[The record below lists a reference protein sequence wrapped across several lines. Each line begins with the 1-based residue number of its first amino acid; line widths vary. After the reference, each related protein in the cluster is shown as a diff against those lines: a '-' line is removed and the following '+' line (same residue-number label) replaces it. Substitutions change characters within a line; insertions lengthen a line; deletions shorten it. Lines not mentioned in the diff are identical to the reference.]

1 MAQVLVVDDSISV
14 RKALERIL
22 KPKGVEVLP
31 AESAKAGLEIL
42 KNYRPTLIITD
53 VVMPEIDGFEFC
65 KMVKDNPSLKSI
77 PILLISGIVN
87 PETKAQAREYKAVGI
102 VKKPFKPDT
111 LLYIVDLIF
120 NKIKNVKQT
129 GEHPAVRLTGE
140 HPAPRLTGEY
150 PPPKRTEKY
159 SAPAQVVE
167 KKPAIQAQ
175 PVQVQ
180 AKAKFEDVAFRK
192 QLERLQVEAGLGV
205 LWLFNTQG
213 EILTQIGK
221 ASAGDFEVLGV
232 QARALRKSATDIS
245 QKLSFDNFQSMLIEY
260 EKKCLLV
267 QGATPEHIIVGTL
280 NDISSFSVAR
290 YVMRKKLPEI
300 VKSLT

>member
-1 MAQVLVVDDSISV
+1 MPQVLVVDDSISV

-31 AESAKAGLEIL
+31 AESAKAGLEVL
-42 KNYRPTLIITD
+42 KQHRPTLIIAD

-65 KMVKDNPSLKSI
+65 KMLKGDPDLKSI
-77 PILLISGIVN
+77 PVLLISGIVN
-87 PETKAQAREYKAVGI
+87 PETKAQARDYKAVGI

-120 NKIKNVKQT
+120 NKIKNIKQT
-129 GEHPAVRLTGE
+129 GEHPAPRQQLE
-140 HPAPRLTGEY
+140 QQPA
-150 PPPKRTEKY
+150 K
-159 SAPAQVVE
+159 
-167 KKPAIQAQ
+167 Q
-175 PVQVQ
+175 PTVKD
-180 AKAKFEDVAFRK
+180 KAKFNDVAFRK
-192 QLERLQVEAGLGV
+192 QLERLQVESGLEV
-205 LWLFNTQG
+205 LWLFDTQG

-232 QARALRKSATDIS
+232 QARALRKSAGDIS

-260 EKKCLLV
+260 GKKCLLV
-267 QGATPEHIIVGTL
+267 QNATPEHIIVGTL
-280 NDISSFSVAR
+280 NDISAFSVAR

-300 VKSLT
+300 VKNLT